1 MSNEKTSPEV
11 KKEDFPNYP
20 QYDIKP
26 IVDDSAANSED
37 AIEPAH
43 LPEELKLSNHQKE
56 GLSEIGNMTMGSS
69 SPALSELVNQ
79 QVKIISPAV
88 AVTNWESIKKDFPD
102 KVILVNVKYT
112 KGLLGNSILLLKTED
127 AKTISDLMMGGNG
140 SNKDGELNE
149 FHLSAI
155 AEAIKRMVE
164 SSSSSMSSMMDEIV
178 EVAQPEIFAKII
190 SNEDLQFIL
199 NDDSLDSYFVKTSFR
214 FTIGS
219 LVDSK
224 IVQFLGRPFAINI
237 FESMISKTG
246 LKNEDDITG
255 DNMDPEDLNKDI
267 SMDALSASQSRT
279 ADILLNMGAGM
290 ESRKNTDENTENG
303 KKNLAEKNSRNNLNV
318 NTTANTNNSPDDRNV
333 QNHHDENIVQFP
345 AEKSRNI
352 DMLMAVP
359 MDITVELGRI
369 EKPIKDILNMGPGS
383 ILELDK
389 FKGDRVDIMVNGKKI
404 AIGEVVVVDNSY
416 GVRITDIVKSK
427 DRF

>member
-1 MSNEKTSPEV
+1 
-11 KKEDFPNYP
+11 
-20 QYDIKP
+20 
-26 IVDDSAANSED
+26 
-37 AIEPAH
+37 
-43 LPEELKLSNHQKE
+43 
-56 GLSEIGNMTMGSS
+56 
-69 SPALSELVNQ
+69 
-79 QVKIISPAV
+79 
-88 AVTNWESIKKDFPD
+88 
-102 KVILVNVKYT
+102 
-112 KGLLGNSILLLKTED
+112 
-127 AKTISDLMMGGNG
+127 
-140 SNKDGELNE
+140 
-149 FHLSAI
+149 
-155 AEAIKRMVE
+155 
-164 SSSSSMSSMMDEIV
+164 V

-199 NDDSLDSYFVKTSFR
+199 NDDSLDSYFVKTSFH